1 MSTNPHKGHRER
13 VKQKFLK
20 NGTDVM
26 EKHEI
31 LELMLFYSIPQRDT
45 NPIAHELL
53 ERFGSISSLIDA
65 PIDILRQA
73 KLSESTIVYLKMIP
87 ELCRLYIQE
96 REERRLED
104 FDIEV
109 IADIMGAKFIGR
121 TEEAVGLMLF
131 DSAKRKLFYDIVNH
145 GAIGSCDM
153 YSRKMMELA
162 VSNKASYAIIA
173 HNHPSTSLLPSKT
186 DLTAT
191 KMLIKS
197 FAMVGVKLEDHLI
210 FSDKEY
216 LSLRT
221 SGFFNF

>member
-1 MSTNPHKGHRER
+1 MSTNPHKGHRDR

-53 ERFGSISSLIDA
+53 DKFGSISSLIDS
-65 PIDILRQA
+65 PTDILRQA

-96 REERRLED
+96 REERRMGD

-131 DSAKRKLFYDIVNH
+131 DSARRKLFYDIVNH
-145 GAIGSCDM
+145 GSIGSCDM

-173 HNHPSTSLLPSKT
+173 HNHPSSSLLPSKE
-186 DLTAT
+186 DLIAT
-191 KMLIKS
+191 NTLMTS
-197 FAMVGVKLEDHLI
+197 FSMVGVKLEDHLI
-210 FSDKEY
+210 FADRKY

-221 SGFFNF
+221 SGFFRF